1 MLKPDLHTASRMPGT
16 MILLAV
22 FLLLP
27 PGAWALELQDALP
40 SPATSTKLEG
50 ASLARASSAADTA
63 PRPVTVPD
71 VMEWTRIMGATL
83 SKDGAWFAYRLSP
96 TEGNSELVVR
106 STSEITEHRFPL
118 GEGGGAVT
126 FSADSR
132 WLAFTITPTREE
144 SERARAQG
152 RQARSKVGLLE
163 LSSGEMTEIA
173 DIRSF
178 AFAGERGGWIAL
190 SRFPA
195 AGGRTQAPGGGSA
208 GSDGDRPRGTD
219 LLLHE
224 LATGTRLNLG
234 NVAEYRFDET
244 GRWLAWVVDAEGKAG
259 NGIQLRD
266 METGIIRVLEG
277 GEARYSHL
285 AWADRQ
291 DALAVLKAVE
301 DEGYEAPLHSVVGW
315 RGFGD
320 RDGPRRVA
328 YDPHQDEG
336 FPVGM
341 TISPN
346 RAPEWTDALD
356 GILFGIHEVEAK
368 PETGPD
374 GGASLRPD
382 TLTAEERADLVL
394 WHWED
399 PRLQAMQQVQERW
412 DQDFSYL
419 SVYWP
424 DTQRFLRLADD
435 QVRNVTPAARGHWAV
450 GFDQG
455 PYELDANL
463 DGRRLRD
470 VYAMDMRTGERT
482 LILEGARWA
491 YDLSPAGT
499 HFLYYEDRDFHTYE
513 MATGHRHNITR
524 EVPTSFVNTENDHN
538 VVDPPVAPRGWS
550 EDGRYVIL
558 HDNWD
563 LWRVSIQG
571 DQGLNLTVNGKAD
584 GIRYRALIRHDP
596 ESRPGFD
603 LSAPLFILPR
613 GEWTKKAGIARLT
626 GGRPGV
632 EMLFWEDASFGVPMK
647 AEEAEVYLFTRSTV
661 QDYPNYHVTDASF
674 EDSRQ
679 ITDAF
684 PEQARYLWSSGS
696 ILLDYESEKGDRLQG
711 ALFLPA
717 NYQEGMSYPTV
728 VYIYERLSHGL
739 NSYAFPTAN
748 GFNRSVYTSQ
758 GYAVLMP
765 DITYRVNDP
774 GMSAVWSVLPALEA
788 AIATGVVNRERVGIQ
803 GHSWGGYQTSFLITQ
818 TDAFAAA
825 VAGAP
830 LTNMISMYSSIYWN
844 TGSANQPI
852 FESSQGRFTGGYW
865 EVLDAYTRNSPVYFA
880 QQVSTPLLLLHNDK
894 DGAVDFTQGIEYYNT
909 LRRLRKPVVM
919 LQYKGENHGLAKR
932 ANQKDYT
939 VRMLEFFDHYLKGEP
954 APGWWTDGVPHL
966 EMEEHLKERIHLVRP
981 EEKKDEKTE
990 AREEGQEG
998 TGG

>member
-1 MLKPDLHTASRMPGT
+1 MTTLDPRTAPRLPAG
-16 MILLAV
+16 MILLAALV
-22 FLLLP
+22 LAP
-27 PGAWALELQDALP
+27 MGATALERQDA
-40 SPATSTKLEG
+40 PAPQAQEP
-50 ASLARASSAADTA
+50 AVADTA
-63 PRPVTVPD
+63 PRPIGVQD
-71 VMEWTRIMGATL
+71 VMDWKRIMGATL
-83 SKDGAWFAYRLSP
+83 SRDGSWFAYRVSP

-106 STSEITEHRFPL
+106 STATETEHRFPV

-144 SERARAQG
+144 SERGRAQ
-152 RQARSKVGLLE
+152 RRSARSKVGLLE
-163 LSSGEMTEIA
+163 LSSGEMTEIP

-190 SRFPA
+190 SRFTPAPAGGA
-195 AGGRTQAPGGGSA
+195 AGAGASGGSE
-208 GSDGDRPRGTD
+208 GDRPRGTD

-266 METGIIRVLEG
+266 METGVIRVLEG
-277 GEARYSHL
+277 GEARYSNL
-285 AWADRQ
+285 AWAPRK
-291 DALAVLKAVE
+291 DALVVLKAVE
-301 DEGYEAPLHSVVGW
+301 DKGYEAPLHSVVGW
-315 RGFGD
+315 RGFNARG
-320 RDGPRRVA
+320 GPVRTA
-328 YDPHQDEG
+328 FDPHQDER
-336 FPVGM
+336 FPEGM

-346 RAPEWTDALD
+346 RPPEWTDALD
-356 GILFGIHEVEAK
+356 GLLFGIHEVKAK
-368 PETGPD
+368 AGA
-374 GGASLRPD
+374 GGNDDAPSRPD
-382 TLTAEERADLVL
+382 TLTSDERADLVL

-399 PRLQAMQQVQERW
+399 PRLQPMQQVQERW
-412 DQDFSYL
+412 DRDFSYL
-419 SVYWP
+419 AVYWP
-424 DTQRFLRLADD
+424 ESGRFVRLADD
-435 QVRNVTPAARGHWAV
+435 QIRSVSPAAAGHWAV
-450 GFDQG
+450 GFDQS
-455 PYELDANL
+455 PYDLDANL

-470 VYAMDMRTGERT
+470 VYAVDMNSGDRT
-482 LILEGARWA
+482 LILQGARWA
-491 YDLSPAGT
+491 YDLSPTGG
-499 HFLYYEDRDFHTYE
+499 HFLYYEDGHYHTYE
-513 MATGHRHNITR
+513 MATGRRHTISR
-524 EVPTSFVNTENDHN
+524 DVPTSFVNKENDLN
-538 VVDPPVAPRGWS
+538 VVDPPIAPRGWS
-550 EDGRYVIL
+550 RDGRYAIL

-563 LWRVSIQG
+563 LWRVSVQG
-571 DQGLNLTVNGKAD
+571 DQGLNLTVNGRD
-584 GIRYRALIRHDP
+584 EGIRYRALIQQDP
-596 ESRPGFD
+596 EGRPGFD
-603 LSAPLFILPR
+603 LSAPLFILPY
-613 GEWTKKAGIARLT
+613 GEWTKKSGIGRLAR
-626 GGRPGV
+626 GRPGV
-632 EMLFWEDASFGVPMK
+632 EMLSWEDAQFGRPEK
-647 AEEAEVYLFTRSTV
+647 ARDADVFVFTRATSR
-661 QDYPNYHVTDASF
+661 DYPDYHVTDASF
-674 EDSRQ
+674 RSPRR

-684 PEQARYLWSSGS
+684 PEQADYLWSSGS

-717 NYQEGMSYPTV
+717 DYQEGERYPTV
-728 VYIYERLSHGL
+728 VYIYERLSQGL
-739 NSYAFPTAN
+739 NSYTFPTAN
-748 GFNRSVYTSQ
+748 GFNKSVYTSH

-765 DITYRVNDP
+765 DITYKVNDP

-788 AIATGVVNRERVGIQ
+788 AIATGVVDRERVGIQ

-830 LTNMISMYSSIYWN
+830 LTNMISMYSAMYWN

-880 QQVSTPLLLLHNDK
+880 QEVSTPLLLLHNDK

-939 VRMLEFFDHYLKGEP
+939 VRMLEFFDHYLKGAQ
-954 APGWWTDGVPHL
+954 APEWWTDGVPHL

-981 EEKKDEKTE
+981 GERKGEGTKTE
-990 AREEGQEG
+990 GSEGRG
-998 TGG
+998 PDTGRS